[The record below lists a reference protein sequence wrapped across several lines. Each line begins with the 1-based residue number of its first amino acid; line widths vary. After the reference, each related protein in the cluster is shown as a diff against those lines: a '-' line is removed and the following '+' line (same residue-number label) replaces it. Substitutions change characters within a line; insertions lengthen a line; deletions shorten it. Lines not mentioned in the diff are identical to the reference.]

1 MDLLLIFSILQ
12 PFFHSKGKGLCIG
25 ILKRICMTL
34 LGMGKWSESPYT
46 ANIILIKA
54 WHLFS
59 CSLGQTACCLELEI
73 WKAEELPTVQRE
85 YFVLLFKMQ
94 LRLQTFFCCFE
105 CKSLKWGH
113 RCFPFQNEVYC
124 VSHIFLQNYWERPC
138 STSFLTDISSLAF

>member
-1 MDLLLIFSILQ
+1 MKLLPCLTPPITKRNVNLKWTCCSSSVFSQ
-12 PFFHSKGKGLCIG
+12 PFLHSKGKGLCID

-59 CSLGQTACCLELEI
+59 CSLEQTACCLELEI

-85 YFVLLFKMQ
+85 CFVLLLFKTQ
-94 LRLQTFFCCFE
+94 LSLQT
-105 CKSLKWGH
+105 SVVVVVL
-113 RCFPFQNEVYC
+113 
-124 VSHIFLQNYWERPC
+124 
-138 STSFLTDISSLAF
+138 STDH